1 MKVGDLVQYQY
12 THHGDPAVHGIGMV
26 GTVIDFPPA
35 VHAKQIKKVKVL
47 TENGIEDWIMQFCE
61 VISESR

>member
-12 THHGDPAVHGIGMV
+12 THHGDPPADGMV

-35 VHAKQIKKVKVL
+35 VHAKQFKKVKVL